1 MLKSY
6 TYDLYAF
13 CIYILLLLLQCKA
26 ISKHERVKRVENW
39 RENPIMDGE
48 GLFCS
53 FVKGGSLE
61 YLGMVL

>member
-13 CIYILLLLLQCKA
+13 YIYILLLLQCKA

-48 GLFCS
+48 ELFCS

-61 YLGMVL
+61 CLGMVL